1 MPYFN
6 CTFLND
12 EGKYTKR
19 VIFADNKQEIYNNYL
34 NADEKLI
41 KVRKDF
47 FSGFSGFKFFARK
60 ISYFDFLLFN
70 QKIITLL
77 KSGVPFVKGL
87 DIILRNLERGTLK
100 EVLARTDADIKNG
113 LQISD
118 AFASSQIPFQKI
130 YSASLLAGERS
141 GNLESVLGRFNVY
154 LEKTANLR
162 RKVFSSLSYPVIL
175 FAVMIGMVL
184 TILIYAI
191 PKFSSFYNDFNANL
205 PEMTLFFVSVGEY
218 LKENLLVIVALIIG
232 TYMGLKFLERSNPNI
247 IIFDRLKLKIPF
259 IGKIIVE
266 NSITVFA
273 RTLAILVSGGIP
285 VPEAVQIAVGT
296 FSNKHFIAQVKDIPD
311 KIREGNQLSDVLEKV
326 DFIPGVLVEVI
337 RVGES
342 SGNLVDVL
350 NENADAF
357 ENSIDAKVSSLISMI
372 EPILILFMGLVIAFM
387 LISVYLPIFNTVN
400 VIK

>member
-1 MPYFN
+1 
-6 CTFLND
+6 
-12 EGKYTKR
+12 
-19 VIFADNKQEIYNNYL
+19 
-34 NADEKLI
+34 
-41 KVRKDF
+41 
-47 FSGFSGFKFFARK
+47 
-60 ISYFDFLLFN
+60 
-70 QKIITLL
+70 
-77 KSGVPFVKGL
+77 
-87 DIILRNLERGTLK
+87 
-100 EVLARTDADIKNG
+100 
-113 LQISD
+113 
-118 AFASSQIPFQKI
+118 
-130 YSASLLAGERS
+130 
-141 GNLESVLGRFNVY
+141 
-154 LEKTANLR
+154 
-162 RKVFSSLSYPVIL
+162 
-175 FAVMIGMVL
+175 MIGMVL